1 MKHLFIVNPAAGK
14 CDRTVQIKTAAQQVL
29 GVRGLDYDVLISKG
43 PGDCRRLARE
53 AAQTG
58 QELRLYACGGDGTLN
73 EVVNGAA
80 GFPNAAITHYPTGSG
95 NDFVKI
101 FDQPEAFRELERLLD
116 SQEALL
122 DLMECS
128 AGDQVSY
135 AANICSMG
143 LDARIGTEMGRY
155 RRLPLVSGKGAY
167 LLSTAVNLCKGIH
180 KPYVIELDNE
190 TIRGNQTLLC
200 VCNGRWYGG
209 SFNPCPDAEPDDGM
223 LEVLVVKP
231 VNLLQVAMVI
241 GKYQKGQYADYP
253 QLISH
258 YRTRQVTVS
267 CGEDSVVNLDGEAL
281 RSREVTF
288 RISGE
293 KLRFFYP
300 RGLSYRMKERKT
312 EEACAI

>member
-29 GVRGLDYDVLISKG
+29 GARGLDYEVLISKG

-58 QELRLYACGGDGTLN
+58 RELRLYACGGDGTLN

-128 AGDQVSY
+128 AEGQVSY

-143 LDARIGTEMGRY
+143 LDARIGTEVGRY

-300 RGLSYRMKERKT
+300 RGLSYRMRERKA

>member
-1 MKHLFIVNPAAGK
+1 MRHLFIINPAAGK
-14 CDRTVQIKTAAQQVL
+14 KGKAQQLEEQIRALEVDWEIVYT
-29 GVRGLDYDVLISKG
+29 GKEGDAERYARAAAETGEAVRI
-43 PGDCRRLARE
+43 
-53 AAQTG
+53 
-58 QELRLYACGGDGTLN
+58 YACGGDGTLN

-128 AGDQVSY
+128 AEGQVSY

-143 LDARIGTEMGRY
+143 LDARIGTEIGRY

-300 RGLSYRMKERKT
+300 RGLSYRMRERKA

>member
-300 RGLSYRMKERKT
+300 RGLSYRMRERKT

>member
-1 MKHLFIVNPAAGK
+1 M
-14 CDRTVQIKTAAQQVL
+14 QIKTAAQQVL
-29 GVRGLDYDVLISKG
+29 GARGLDYDVLISKG

-80 GFPNAAITHYPTGSG
+80 GFPNAAITHYPTGTG

-128 AGDQVSY
+128 AEGQVSY

-143 LDARIGTEMGRY
+143 LDARIGTEIGRY

-223 LEVLVVKP
+223 LEILVVKP

-258 YRTRQVTVS
+258 SRTRQVTVS

-300 RGLSYRMKERKT
+300 RGLSYRMRERKT

>member
-209 SFNPCPDAEPDDGM
+209 SFNPCPDAEPDDGL

-258 YRTRQVTVS
+258 YRTGQVTVS

>member
-1 MKHLFIVNPAAGK
+1 M
-14 CDRTVQIKTAAQQVL
+14 L
-29 GVRGLDYDVLISKG
+29 GARGLDYEVLISKG

-58 QELRLYACGGDGTLN
+58 RELRLYACGGDGTLN

-143 LDARIGTEMGRY
+143 LDARIGTEIGRY

-300 RGLSYRMKERKT
+300 RGLSYRMRERKA

>member
-209 SFNPCPDAEPDDGM
+209 SFNPCPDAEPDDGL

-281 RSREVTF
+281 CSREVTF

-300 RGLSYRMKERKT
+300 RGLSYRMRERKT